1 MRDIAL
7 YIKLYLDELW
17 FITTEMAPYLLLGFL
32 FAGILYLLFPKN
44 KVKKYM
50 GRNRRGAVV
59 NASLLGVPLPLCSCG
74 VIPTGLSFYK
84 NGASRGST
92 VSFLISTPQTGI
104 DSIMV
109 TYSLL
114 GLPFALLRPV
124 IALFTGIGGGLITNQ
139 ITRNEKNDDFE
150 ETLNNRN
157 LAPGLFPKIKQMF
170 RYAFVE
176 FLQDIMGWLVVGLM
190 IAALMAVIIP
200 DNFFAGQTSNNFLE
214 MIIVLV
220 AAIPVYICA
229 TASVPVAAIL
239 MLKGL
244 SPGAALVLLMAGPAT
259 NAATITMIARVLG
272 RKALGG
278 YLISIIGGALIF
290 GTIINNLLPAE
301 WFAVPENMMNHDHNM
316 LPLWLGYIS
325 ATLLIVLIING
336 YIQKL
341 LQSRKIKFESNN
353 IKVDMMNIT
362 TINVTGMTCNHC
374 KASVENGALSI
385 EGVESANADI
395 KSGELILKGNS
406 FDLSRIKE
414 KIESLGYRTK

>member
-1 MRDIAL
+1 MRDIL
-7 YIKLYLDELW
+7 SYIKIFLDELW
-17 FITTEMAPYLLLGFL
+17 FITAEMSPYLLLGFL

-50 GRNRRGAVV
+50 GRNRRGAVI

-114 GLPFALLRPV
+114 GLPFAILRPL
-124 IALFTGIGGGLITNQ
+124 IALFTGIGGGLITNR
-139 ITRNEKNDDFE
+139 ITRKEKDQDIASDGQNQ
-150 ETLNNRN
+150 N
-157 LAPGLFPKIKQMF
+157 LPPGLFPKIKQMF

-190 IAALMAVIIP
+190 IAALMAVLIP
-200 DNFFAGQTSNNFLE
+200 DDFFAGKTNNDFLE
-214 MIIVLV
+214 MLIVLI

-272 RKALGG
+272 RKALSS

-290 GTIINNLLPAE
+290 GTIINNFLPGE
-301 WFAVPENMMNHDHNM
+301 WFLVPQHIMNHDHEI
-316 LPLWLGYIS
+316 LPPWLSYIS
-325 ATLLIVLIING
+325 AASLIVLIING

-341 LQSRKIKFESNN
+341 LQSRKIRSVNENGIVNMK
-353 IKVDMMNIT
+353 NIT
-362 TINVTGMTCNHC
+362 KIYVTGMTCNHC
-374 KASVENGALSI
+374 KANVENGALSI
-385 EGVESANADI
+385 DGVEFANADI
-395 KSGELILKGNS
+395 KSGEVKLEGNS
-406 FDLSRIKE
+406 FDLSLIKE
-414 KIESLGYRTK
+414 KIESLGYRVK